1 MWRSKKGVIAALVVV
16 ISLVLLHSLFNH
28 LSFSATDSVGYHLFY
43 ITKHFKKIKRWEYV
57 LFPMPKSNIKEIQK
71 EVRTF
76 KTRMLVKQVACL
88 PGDRLTVKGRKF
100 YCNGKYLCTA
110 KVKALDGEKIKHF
123 KFNGVIPKGY
133 FFAYGNDVNSYD
145 SRYFGLVPIKDIT
158 AVAEPIL

>member
-1 MWRSKKGVIAALVVV
+1 MWKSKKGIITVLIVVV
-16 ISLVLLHSLFNH
+16 SLVLLHFLFNH

-43 ITKHFKKIKRWEYV
+43 ITKHFKKIKRWDYV

-71 EVRTF
+71 ETRTF
-76 KTRMLVKQVACL
+76 KTRILVKQVACL

-100 YCNGKYLCTA
+100 YCNGRYLCTA
-110 KVKALDGEKIKHF
+110 KIKALDGEKIKHF

-133 FFAYGNDVNSYD
+133 FFAYGKDKNSYD
-145 SRYFGLVPIKDIT
+145 SRYYGLVPIKDIT